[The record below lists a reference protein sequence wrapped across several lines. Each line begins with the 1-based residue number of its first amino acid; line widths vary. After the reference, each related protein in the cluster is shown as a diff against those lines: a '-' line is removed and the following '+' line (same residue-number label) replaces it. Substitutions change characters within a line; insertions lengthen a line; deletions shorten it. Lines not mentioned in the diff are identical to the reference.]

1 MHPELEK
8 LIKRYRRGECSPNLI
23 SLLKLELEIHMS
35 AQLDQLIAAQTAT
48 TAAIAGLTA
57 AIANQPKPD
66 DLTAAIA
73 TETTTATAINAI
85 TSSLAPAAQGQT
97 PPA

>member
-8 LIKRYRRGECSPNLI
+8 LIRKYRRGECSPLDI
-23 SLLKLELEIHMS
+23 SLLKLEMEIHMS
-35 AQLDQLIAAQTAT
+35 AQFDQLIEAQTAT
-48 TAAIAGLTA
+48 TNAVAGLTA
-57 AIANQPKPD
+57 ALANQQKPD

-73 TETTTATAINAI
+73 NETATAAAINAI
-85 TSSLAPAAQGQT
+85 TAGIPVAAPVA